1 LERGRWRQ
9 TKRAQSLDIAGSTPA
24 TSLGQAGSNE
34 RGPGVRAEAAYRLG
48 RRSDLDTKAAL
59 EKAMAKDSDSGVR
72 SWARRGI

>member
-1 LERGRWRQ
+1 
-9 TKRAQSLDIAGSTPA
+9 
-24 TSLGQAGSNE
+24 
-34 RGPGVRAEAAYRLG
+34 LG